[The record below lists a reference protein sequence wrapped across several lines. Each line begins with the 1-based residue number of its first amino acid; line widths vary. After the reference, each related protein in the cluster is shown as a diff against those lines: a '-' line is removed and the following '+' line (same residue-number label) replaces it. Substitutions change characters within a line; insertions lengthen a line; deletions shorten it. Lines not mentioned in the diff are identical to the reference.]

1 MTVEKVDAWM
11 PLWIGS
17 YLADTMMLTRD
28 QHGGYLLLLIAYWRN
43 KGPLVD
49 DDEELATITRSSASE
64 WKKLKP
70 KMAKFFEVGGG
81 FWNHDRANRE
91 LAAATERRAEAAKKA
106 LKASEAR
113 WGKSPKTAPSDA
125 PSIPHAVLGQCPTP
139 SPTPLELEL
148 EGVNSK
154 KEREGICDSL
164 ISEDFLNILKTRRPE
179 LSPAPVYAKFI
190 AHYPVERQTVERW
203 TEWVAREK
211 VVTENPT
218 ADPDS
223 KASVEALAKAR
234 GIGKWDELKESWA
247 KYKNRVQGV
256 PA

>member
-1 MTVEKVDAWM
+1 MTTEKVDAWM

-17 YLADTMMLTRD
+17 YLADTMALTRD

-43 KGPLVD
+43 KGALPD

-70 KMAKFFEVGGG
+70 KMAKFFDVGGG

-106 LKASEAR
+106 AKAAEAR
-113 WGKSPKTAPSDA
+113 WGKSPRTPSSDA

-139 SPTPLELEL
+139 SPSPLELEL
-148 EGVNSK
+148 KGVKSK
-154 KEREGICDSL
+154 KESEGIGDSL
-164 ISEDFLNILKTRRPE
+164 ISEDFLNILKTSRPE
-179 LSPAPVYAKFI
+179 LNPGPVYAKFI
-190 AHYPVERQTVERW
+190 THYPADRQTVERW

-211 VVTENPT
+211 VVGENT
-218 ADPDS
+218 AADPDS
-223 KASVEALAKAR
+223 KASIIALAQAQGLPKWNEATEQWSVFKA
-234 GIGKWDELKESWA
+234 
-247 KYKNRVQGV
+247 RVQGV